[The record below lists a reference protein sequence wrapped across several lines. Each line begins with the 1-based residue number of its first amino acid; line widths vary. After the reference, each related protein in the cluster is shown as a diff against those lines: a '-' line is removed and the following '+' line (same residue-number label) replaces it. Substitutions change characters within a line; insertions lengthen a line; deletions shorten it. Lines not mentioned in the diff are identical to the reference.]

1 MDNRINLN
9 IQPQASIYALFS
21 RLSYV
26 EWYALAEFVDN
37 STASYYQH
45 EEELK
50 QSYFDKLVI
59 EINYDPVTDTIT
71 IEDNAYGMELADF
84 KRAILLDSKPSMK
97 GRNEFGYGLK
107 TAATWFGSH
116 WSVES
121 TQLDSENCY
130 YACID
135 IDDLV
140 SSKKN
145 DTDIVVSKANYN
157 DHYTKISITKLNRRL
172 NTVKIKKN
180 IINVLN
186 SMYRRDLKAGNIEII
201 YNGTT
206 LSFSD
211 YPILHFRNTD
221 WKKNINFSFEFE
233 SKTYTVSGFVGI
245 MEPGGVEK
253 TGFALFRNNRA
264 IETNFKPEEI
274 FGSSKTVTQI
284 ELKLFGE
291 LDMDSFEVNQ
301 AKDGFSWNA
310 DLKETFIKNLRD
322 NIVDF
327 IEIAKMSKSD
337 RKKEEEQEELNKQ
350 FEGQKQ
356 EERNSMDSKADESN
370 SIQNST
376 SSAELINSHKASNN
390 QENNP
395 SEGIIPEVPRVIDP
409 KDDNFHITL
418 DVDLISYEVEWSNRI
433 SGKFIYSFN
442 HDEKKL
448 VINMKHDF
456 IGTITNNS
464 ERIIASK
471 FILSYVLAEEK
482 AKATTSSSGY
492 VSAIGIHNQL
502 DKILSKIK

>member
-1 MDNRINLN
+1 MDNKINLN

-21 RLSYV
+21 RLSYL

-37 STASYYQH
+37 STASYYLH
-45 EEELK
+45 ESELK
-50 QSYFDKLVI
+50 QAHFDKLVI
-59 EINYDPVTDTIT
+59 EINYDPVSDTIT
-71 IEDNAYGMELADF
+71 IEDNAYGMELTDF

-135 IDDLV
+135 IDELV

-157 DHYTKISITKLNRRL
+157 DHYTKITISKLNRRL

-206 LSFSD
+206 LSFAD
-211 YPILHFRNTD
+211 YPILHFRGID
-221 WKKNINFSFEFE
+221 WKKDINLTFTFE
-233 SKTYTVSGFVGI
+233 SKTYNVKGFVGI

-291 LDMDSFEVNQ
+291 LDMDAFEVNQ

-310 DLKETFIKNLRD
+310 ELKEAFVKVLKD
-322 NIVDF
+322 NIIDF
-327 IEIAKMSKSD
+327 IDVAKMSKSD
-337 RKKEEEQEELNKQ
+337 RKAEEIQDELKKAQENKDDKPNENTPQVSETPVAPVSNNPVNQPLNSN
-350 FEGQKQ
+350 
-356 EERNSMDSKADESN
+356 NSN
-370 SIQNST
+370 N
-376 SSAELINSHKASNN
+376 SNN
-390 QENNP
+390 QSNTIINSFSNNSTQIVMPLDYDTYLEVDSIKYKIIWNNKSENKFLYAYSQENK
-395 SEGIIPEVPRVIDP
+395 ELIINTNHEFI
-409 KDDNFHITL
+409 KDI
-418 DVDLISYEVEWSNRI
+418 I
-433 SGKFIYSFN
+433 
-442 HDEKKL
+442 
-448 VINMKHDF
+448 
-456 IGTITNNS
+456 NNS
-464 ERIIASK
+464 EKVLVSK
-471 FILSYVLAEEK
+471 IILSYVLAEEK
-482 AKATTSSSGY
+482 AKQAVSSSGY
-492 VSAIGIHNQL
+492 VSASSIHNQL

>member
-1 MDNRINLN
+1 MDSKINLN

-37 STASYYQH
+37 STASYFQH
-45 EEELK
+45 EKQLK
-50 QSYFDKLVI
+50 TSYFDKLVI

-71 IEDNAYGMELADF
+71 IEDNAYGMELDDF

-172 NTVKIKKN
+172 NTPKIKKN

-211 YPILHFRNTD
+211 YPILHFRNVD
-221 WKKNINFSFEFE
+221 WKKEISFNFEFE
-233 SKTYTVSGFVGI
+233 SKNYNVSGFVGI

-310 DLKETFIKNLRD
+310 DLKEAFIKKLRE
-322 NIVDF
+322 NILDY

-337 RKKEEEQEELNKQ
+337 RKQEEVKEALRQQSESQSNEETNNDVTDAHNDTGNTINDNNVTDKEEN
-350 FEGQKQ
+350 
-356 EERNSMDSKADESN
+356 DSKD
-370 SIQNST
+370 
-376 SSAELINSHKASNN
+376 LLK
-390 QENNP
+390 NP
-395 SEGIIPEVPRVIDP
+395 SPLNTNDDVTITVKNDDCKFNLEVDSILY
-409 KDDNFHITL
+409 F
-418 DVDLISYEVEWSNRI
+418 VEWSDNFEN
-433 SGKFIYSFN
+433 KFLYNFDLEN
-442 HDEKKL
+442 KKL
-448 VINMKHDF
+448 ILNKKHDF
-456 IGTITNNS
+456 IISINS
-464 ERIIASK
+464 NERKIVSK
-471 FILSYVLAEEK
+471 LVLAYVLAEEK
-482 AKATTSSSGY
+482 AKNSTNSSGY
-492 VSAIGIHNQL
+492 VSASSLHNQF

>member
-1 MDNRINLN
+1 MDNKINLN

-50 QSYFDKLVI
+50 RSYFDKLVI
-59 EINYDPVTDTIT
+59 EINYDPVTDTIS

-180 IINVLN
+180 IISVLN

-233 SKTYTVSGFVGI
+233 SKVYSVSGFVGI

-310 DLKETFIKNLRD
+310 DLKEAFIKNLRE

-327 IEIAKMSKSD
+327 IDIAKMSKSD
-337 RKKEEEQEELNKQ
+337 RKKEEEQEEFNRQ
-350 FEGQKQ
+350 IEEQKRK
-356 EERNSMDSKADESN
+356 ESVIAEAKIEDSKSEQNEPIKVEPVLSKISN
-370 SIQNST
+370 DQVDM
-376 SSAELINSHKASNN
+376 
-390 QENNP
+390 P
-395 SEGIIPEVPRVIDP
+395 SKEIIPDTPKVIIQKSEDY
-409 KDDNFHITL
+409 HITL
-418 DVDLISYEVEWSNRI
+418 EFDSMLYEVEWSNKVE
-433 SGKFIYSFN
+433 GKFIYSF
-442 HDEKKL
+442 DLEKKKL

-456 IGTITNNS
+456 AGTIVNNS

-482 AKATTSSSGY
+482 AKVSISSSGY
-492 VSAIGIHNQL
+492 VLASNVHNQL